1 MKAESWT
8 ANFAA
13 FRGNDPEYEF
23 VSVVGNRPMK
33 ENAPLSIDRS
43 RMSGWNQRAIW
54 LLAFSVALL
63 PQTARAVSQQAGAE
77 QDADILIVGAGTGG
91 IAAAIQAA
99 RLGARVDLLEETDW
113 IGGQMTASADATMDE
128 GGSPVTLNS
137 GVYAEF
143 VQRMQAY
150 YLARGKSVGTCYGK
164 DTNHCYEPSAIQ
176 KILLEMIREVNDQRK
191 GQVNV
196 YLRESVVKVLSTD
209 HTVSGVVT
217 QKHHVFHSK
226 VVIDASEFG
235 DVLPL
240 TPAAY
245 RVGRFTS
252 DAPGKSCIQDIT
264 YMAILKKYPNG
275 VPPALL
281 MQHAPP
287 GYDPAFVDD
296 MRRFLRAD
304 GNPTGSKI
312 PVNFEIHNR
321 LRALPDSSNP
331 ENYSA
336 SAPANISRTAVNW
349 FNDYPADTD
358 LLDRSKRQ
366 GIMCAAKLRTLDLI
380 YYIQHDLNQTQWAIA
395 NDEGYDTPYNREE
408 NSCPNIPQEFKTIE
422 ANFPPRPYIRESRRL
437 IGEYTLIG
445 EDVRREGVWP
455 NSATFTDL
463 PRASIFS
470 DAIAVGDYTV
480 YLHDCKL
487 EGDFEHDLD
496 HETDMPGEFR
506 PGPFQVPIEVLIPE
520 KVDGLL
526 VAEKNISESRIANSV
541 TRMQPITMLVG
552 QAAGALAAIAVAE
565 KKQPRQVDPGIV
577 QRTVLRF
584 NSAIAKQELA
594 DLPRNVEEWS
604 AAEYSLVH
612 GWLNPEPEGFV
623 PRQTLTRAQAAQ
635 TLVAAFRLLPAPNG
649 LQRRWGYQISS
660 NPTFKDVP
668 LYSKWSAEVEALAAV
683 HAVGACSKAAGF
695 FCPDDVETVAD
706 FTSSMVALKS
716 HSEVRRAN
724 GALPGESV
732 VSGQEQADSAD
743 TPLTRIRAAQ
753 LLYRY
758 LDPARQNPSH

>member
-1 MKAESWT
+1 MNK
-8 ANFAA
+8 
-13 FRGNDPEYEF
+13 
-23 VSVVGNRPMK
+23 
-33 ENAPLSIDRS
+33 NAPVRTDRS
-43 RMSGWNQRAIW
+43 RMSGWSQRATW
-54 LLAFSVALL
+54 LLAFSVALI
-63 PQTARAVSQQAGAE
+63 PQTARAVSDEAAAE
-77 QDADILIVGAGTGG
+77 QDADIVIVGAGTGG

-99 RLGARVDLLEETDW
+99 RLGARVDLLEDTDW

-143 VQRMQAY
+143 VQRMQAF

-176 KILLEMIREVNDQRK
+176 KILLEMIHDVNNQGK

-196 YLRESVVKVLSTD
+196 YLRESVVKVLGTGQ
-209 HTVSGVVT
+209 TVSGVVT

-226 VVIDASEFG
+226 VVIDATEFG

-245 RVGRFTS
+245 RMGHFTS

-275 VPPALL
+275 APPAL
-281 MQHAPP
+281 MMRHAPP
-287 GYDPAFVDD
+287 GYDPAFVDY
-296 MRRFLRAD
+296 MQRFLRAD

-366 GIMCAAKLRTLDLI
+366 GIMCSAKLRTLDLI
-380 YYIQHDLNQTQWAIA
+380 YYIQHDLHQTQWAIA
-395 NDEGYDTPYNREE
+395 NDEGYDTPYNRKE
-408 NSCPNIPQEFKTIE
+408 NSCPNIPQEFKMIE

-455 NSATFTDL
+455 NSTTFTDL
-463 PRASIFS
+463 PRATAFS

-487 EGDFEHDLD
+487 EDDFEHDLD

-526 VAEKNISESRIANSV
+526 AAEKNISESRIANSV

-552 QAAGALAAIAVAE
+552 QAAGALAAIAVAQN
-565 KKQPRQVDPGIV
+565 KQPRQVDPAMV
-577 QRTVLRF
+577 QRALLRF
-584 NSAIAKQELA
+584 NSAIAKQDLA
-594 DLPRNVEEWS
+594 DLPRNVDEWS

-612 GWLNPEPEGFV
+612 GWLSPEPEGFV

-635 TLVAAFRLLPAPNG
+635 ALAAAFRLLPSPNE
-649 LQRRWGYQISS
+649 LERRWGYQTSS
-660 NPTFKDVP
+660 RATFKDVP
-668 LYSKWSAEVEALAAV
+668 LYSKNSAEIEVLAAV
-683 HAVGACSKAAGF
+683 HAVRACSKGADF
-695 FCPDDVETVAD
+695 FCPDDIETVAE
-706 FTSSMVALKS
+706 FISSMTALKPDS
-716 HSEVRRAN
+716 QVRNAHSA
-724 GALPGESV
+724 PSGESPIPTQ
-732 VSGQEQADSAD
+732 SQADGDD

-758 LDPARQNPSH
+758 LDPARQNPPAEVRDVTRK